1 MIFKNLKDIR
11 VSTHPPQ
18 RDCNGRVRKVR
29 FDLFVDGAKKQSYFL
44 DNPCY
49 GDCYKPGKCYT
60 DENGIMQCDPAYE
73 PRPKPPVKFDANYIV
88 NNIIKDSSFP
98 KDTIKYAMVNG
109 QKLDFSKTYYVNIW
123 GLDVVE
129 IFSITK

>member
-1 MIFKNLKDIR
+1 M
-11 VSTHPPQ
+11 
-18 RDCNGRVRKVR
+18 
-29 FDLFVDGAKKQSYFL
+29 

-49 GDCYKPGKCYT
+49 GDCYEEEEPET
-60 DENGIMQCDPAYE
+60 SIDENGEIVPL
-73 PRPKPPVKFDANYIV
+73 PPKVIIPKPPVLFNSDYIV

-129 IFSITK
+129 IYSITK